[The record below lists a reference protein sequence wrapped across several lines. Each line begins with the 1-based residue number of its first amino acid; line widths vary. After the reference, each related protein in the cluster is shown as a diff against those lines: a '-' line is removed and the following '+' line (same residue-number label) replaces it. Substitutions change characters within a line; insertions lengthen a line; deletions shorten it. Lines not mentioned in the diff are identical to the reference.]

1 MLDERRKTP
10 LFSLSSS
17 YDNYDSREIV
27 TGREMCER
35 EEIAEEGENGDL
47 EKRSATDL
55 A

>member
-1 MLDERRKTP
+1 MRGGKTP
-10 LFSLSSS
+10 LFFFLLLLRQ
-17 YDNYDSREIV
+17 NYDSSEIV
-27 TGREMCER
+27 TGSEMCEG